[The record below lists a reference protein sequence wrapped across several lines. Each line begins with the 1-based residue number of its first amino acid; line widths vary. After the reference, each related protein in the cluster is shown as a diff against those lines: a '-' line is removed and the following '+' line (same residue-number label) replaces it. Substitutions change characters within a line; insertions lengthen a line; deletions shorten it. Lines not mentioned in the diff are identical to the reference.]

1 MCLRHLAALFL
12 SLGSGD
18 VCKCNLGASRICPD
32 SNYLS
37 LPIPIGP
44 GTGGGGPC
52 VHLNRTAHHRY
63 AATQSNQPDYSW
75 KGQSVTGQCD
85 KLVFSNFY
93 IDIINI
99 PDGNGQKSRQPYS
112 GSFKLMN
119 LWRHYYK
126 INGHLNIGLSPQRWL
141 LRVFNNHIASW

>member
-1 MCLRHLAALFL
+1 MQVAGVLTNALCCIMCLRHLAALFL
-12 SLGSGD
+12 LLGSGD

-99 PDGNGQKSRQPYS
+99 PDGNGQ
-112 GSFKLMN
+112 
-119 LWRHYYK
+119 
-126 INGHLNIGLSPQRWL
+126 
-141 LRVFNNHIASW
+141 